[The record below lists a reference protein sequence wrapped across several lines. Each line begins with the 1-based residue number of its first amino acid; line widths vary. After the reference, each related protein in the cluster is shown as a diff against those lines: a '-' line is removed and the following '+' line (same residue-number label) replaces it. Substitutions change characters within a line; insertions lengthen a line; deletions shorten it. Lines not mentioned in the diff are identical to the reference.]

1 MKKVIV
7 LSAVVLSSLVF
18 GYSAQ
23 AQVRFNVNINIGS
36 QPAWVVNQDQADY
49 YYIPDADCYY
59 SVREKVYVVHEGN
72 NWRRMQ
78 QLPPRFRN
86 FDFRNRRVISIRG
99 QQAPYMHH
107 DENRMAYARANDR
120 FNDHGHDNRFDRRDN
135 DRHDN
140 DRRGNDHRDDDR
152 RNDNRRD
159 RRS

>member
-23 AQVRFNVNINIGS
+23 AQVRFNVNINMGS

-78 QLPPRFRN
+78 QLPARFRN
-86 FDFRNRRVISIRG
+86 YDFRNKRVISIRG

-120 FNDHGHDNRFDRRDN
+120 FNDRDNRFDRRDN
-135 DRHDN
+135 DRRGN
-140 DRRGNDHRDDDR
+140 DRRDDR

>member
-23 AQVRFNVNINIGS
+23 AQVRFNVNVNIGS

-78 QLPPRFRN
+78 QLPPRFRSY
-86 FDFRNRRVISIRG
+86 DFRNKRVISIRG

-107 DENRMAYARANDR
+107 DENRMAYARAYDR
-120 FNDHGHDNRFDRRDN
+120 FNDRDNRFDRRDN
-135 DRHDN
+135 DRRGN
-140 DRRGNDHRDDDR
+140 DRRDDR

>member
-7 LSAVVLSSLVF
+7 LSAVVLSSLVL

-86 FDFRNRRVISIRG
+86 YDFRNKRVISIRG

-120 FNDHGHDNRFDRRDN
+120 FNDRDNRFDRRDN
-135 DRHDN
+135 DR
-140 DRRGNDHRDDDR
+140 RGNDRHDDR